1 MQNFFIEEELERG
14 GDNEKHINVSI
25 DQIEDP
31 EIDESSP
38 TPSAENRHQNSTNM
52 EAEDNAD
59 PRSIN
64 NF

>member
-38 TPSAENRHQNSTNM
+38 TPSAENRH
-52 EAEDNAD
+52 
-59 PRSIN
+59 
-64 NF
+64 